1 MSRAAIVNARKGT
14 AEERNKTMSNRS
26 RMQRVS
32 FWNGS
37 GWSGFRGEYLSRW
50 QDDYG
55 RDFWEK
61 YRLPDGK
68 VIVLAQANDTGN
80 LGEVFYRG
88 KSMSDSWVEKYDVD
102 DEYEEYDE
110 HEDDEDY

>member
-1 MSRAAIVNARKGT
+1 MLRDT

-32 FWNGS
+32 YWNGS
-37 GWSGFRGEYLSRW
+37 GWSGFRGEYLSRR

-61 YRLPDGK
+61 YRLADGK
-68 VIVLAQANDTGN
+68 IIELAQANDTGN

-88 KSMSDSWVEKYDVD
+88 KSMRDSWVEKYDVD
-102 DEYEEYDE
+102 DEYAEYEEPGTE
-110 HEDDEDY
+110 GDEDY